1 MTIAARPCWRTFAM
15 AAVAALLFA
24 APLAAARDEGV
35 AFADRPL
42 AGPGSAGNQRDGP
55 PAATGPSV
63 TRTVASLA
71 GVAVLI
77 VGCAWV
83 WRRTIAAGQRKGFEG
98 VTLVSRSLLTPRHQ
112 VLVVRVGRRL
122 LVVGDSGHGM
132 NLLCEV
138 TDPDEAA
145 VLLGEAVDGP
155 LGDEEPDAYAAA
167 LIPGGA
173 SEPVEAPPEL
183 ETSHREMRSLIER
196 VRGLAGQVNQA
207 RTEAAGARRTDY

>member
-1 MTIAARPCWRTFAM
+1 M
-15 AAVAALLFA
+15 
-24 APLAAARDEGV
+24 
-35 AFADRPL
+35 
-42 AGPGSAGNQRDGP
+42 
-55 PAATGPSV
+55 
-63 TRTVASLA
+63 
-71 GVAVLI
+71 
-77 VGCAWV
+77 
-83 WRRTIAAGQRKGFEG
+83 
-98 VTLVSRSLLTPRHQ
+98 
-112 VLVVRVGRRL
+112 VRVGRRL

-145 VLLGEAVDGP
+145 VLLGEAVDVP
-155 LGDEEPDAYAAA
+155 LGDEEPDAYAGM
-167 LIPGGA
+167 ITGGA